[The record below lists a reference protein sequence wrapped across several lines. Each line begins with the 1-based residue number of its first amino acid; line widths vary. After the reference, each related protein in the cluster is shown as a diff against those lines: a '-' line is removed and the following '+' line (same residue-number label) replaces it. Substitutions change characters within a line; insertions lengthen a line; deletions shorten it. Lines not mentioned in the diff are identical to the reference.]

1 MRLQDLTAPGLVFAG
16 LSGGNP
22 AQVLEDWT
30 DRLVALGVLSDAP
43 VLRQRLLERE
53 ALGSTGVGGGV
64 AIPHCKVD
72 SIEEVV
78 VSVATTSVPVE
89 WGAVDG
95 KPVQLLFLVASPASK
110 PAAHLQTLAAISRW
124 LKQDRHSQRLVS
136 AADPEAVW
144 ALLGE
149 EA

>member
-1 MRLQDLTAPGLVFAG
+1 MRLQELTAPGLVFPGLAG
-16 LSGGNP
+16 DSTF
-22 AQVLEDWT
+22 AVLDDWT
-30 DRLVALGVLSDAP
+30 RLLVAVGVFDDAER
-43 VLRQRLLERE
+43 LRERLLERE

-72 SIEEVV
+72 ALDEVV
-78 VSVATTSVPVE
+78 VSVGTTRQPVE

-95 KPVQLLFLVASPASK
+95 QPVRLLFLVASPAAR

-124 LKQDRHSQRLVS
+124 LKQDRHSERLLTAV
-136 AADPEAVW
+136 DPATVW
-144 ALLGE
+144 ELLGE